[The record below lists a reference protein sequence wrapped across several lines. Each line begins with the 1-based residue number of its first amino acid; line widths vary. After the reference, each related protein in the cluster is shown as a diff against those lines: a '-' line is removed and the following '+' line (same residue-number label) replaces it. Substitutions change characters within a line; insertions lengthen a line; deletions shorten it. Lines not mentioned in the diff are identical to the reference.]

1 MARVPALLLSLLTV
15 AAGCGQAAPSAAERY
30 AQGVDGVQAELTKAF
45 TLAADDAAPTGTPAA
60 DDRTLG
66 RYQRAAV
73 LARARLAALPPPP
86 QARAAHRQLLA
97 AVDGYV
103 EVLDDARTRLSH
115 ATVRDVPAVRARLE
129 TGLAAAAARID
140 RARSALDRA
149 LRGSKSGSGS

>member
-1 MARVPALLLSLLTV
+1 MARALVLLLSLSIV

-30 AQGVDGVQAELTKAF
+30 AQSVDGVQAGLTKAF
-45 TLAADDAAPTGTPAA
+45 AATAEDAAPTGTPAG

-66 RYQRAAV
+66 GYQRAVV
-73 LARARLAALPPPP
+73 LARTRLAALTPPV
-86 QARAAHRQLLA
+86 QARAAHRELLA
-97 AVDGYV
+97 AIDGYV

-129 TGLAAAAARID
+129 SGLAAAAARLD

-149 LRGSKSGSGS
+149 LRGATSGNGS